1 MQMGIDNQQQIPFTL
16 SQNI

>member
-1 MQMGIDNQQQIPFTL
+1 MQMGIDNKQQIPFTL